1 MSTVVF
7 GGIEAGGTK
16 FVCAVG
22 CGPDQVLAEERI
34 PTTTPAETLA
44 RVVEFFRAAERQHG
58 SCAAFGVASFGPLDL
73 DPASATWGCITS
85 TPKPGW
91 SGADLVAPLRAA
103 FAVPVAI
110 DTDVDGAGLAEKL
123 WGAGRGAGSVVYFTV
138 GTGIGGG
145 AIVGGTPL
153 RGASHPEM
161 GHIRLPRHAADR
173 SFAGVCPY
181 HGDCLEGLASGPAVR
196 ARWGAPAETLPADHA
211 AWDILGF
218 YLAHACAAATM
229 LLSPHVIVMGGG
241 VMKSPALLP
250 AVRRWTLRLLA
261 GYPKATPLAGDL
273 TAYVVPPALGDRA
286 GVLGAL
292 ALAEETIPHRDH
304 GRSGVA
310 CARE

>member
-1 MSTVVF
+1 M
-7 GGIEAGGTK
+7 
-16 FVCAVG
+16 
-22 CGPDQVLAEERI
+22 
-34 PTTTPAETLA
+34 
-44 RVVEFFRAAERQHG
+44 
-58 SCAAFGVASFGPLDL
+58 ASFGPLDL
-73 DPASATWGCITS
+73 DPSSATWGRITS

-110 DTDVDGAGLAEKL
+110 DTDVDGAGLAEAL

-138 GTGIGGG
+138 GTGIGGA
-145 AIVGGTPL
+145 AIVGGSPL

-161 GHIRLPRHAADR
+161 GHIRVPRHPDDTV
-173 SFAGVCPY
+173 FAGVCPY

-196 ARWGAPAETLPADHA
+196 ARWGAPAEVLPAEHA

-218 YLAHACAAATM
+218 YLAHACAAATL

-241 VMKSPALLP
+241 VMKSPPLLP

-261 GYPKATPLAGDL
+261 GYPQAAPLAGDL
-273 TAYVVPPALGDRA
+273 SAYVVPPALGDRA

-292 ALAEETIPHRDH
+292 ALAEETFPQRDP
-304 GRSGVA
+304 GKRGA
-310 CARE
+310 TRARE